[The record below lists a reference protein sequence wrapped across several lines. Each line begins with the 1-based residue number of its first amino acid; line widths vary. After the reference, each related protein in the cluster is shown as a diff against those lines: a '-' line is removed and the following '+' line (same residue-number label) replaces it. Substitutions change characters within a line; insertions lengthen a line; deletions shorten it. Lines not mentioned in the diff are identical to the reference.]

1 MRAILSCLHT
11 NIPNYQNVLIVN
23 RYPFVYCFNFLGVF
37 LERYIIDFCLF
48 LEFIKGDSVPG
59 CVPFC
64 HVYIQIVPK
73 CSNC

>member
-1 MRAILSCLHT
+1 M
-11 NIPNYQNVLIVN
+11 LIDFN
-23 RYPFVYCFNFLGVF
+23 CFNFLGVF

-64 HVYIQIVPK
+64 HVYIQIVPNSTK
-73 CSNC
+73 MF